1 MVREWMVEGG
11 KERGRRCMYVAGI
24 PKSIS
29 FLNTYL
35 LANTVHSF
43 FPLSLRG
50 KRKGSHKVEVV

>member
-11 KERGRRCMYVAGI
+11 KEKMYVAGI

-35 LANTVHSF
+35 LATTVHSF